1 MPSLDDAMW
10 RVARELAGSPEGLVI
25 EGLGTFRGG
34 RFTDGRHAR
43 PPTGYDAPKLVV
55 QTADATGAKDDEVRN
70 HLRSEIK
77 QALDS
82 AAGGR
87 PAPLGSLGLLE
98 ERGGTL
104 RFHPSRRA
112 GPPAVAGAIDAALAA
127 WRLPADDLAARI
139 AGLVTTLEA
148 IHGVLSPAD
157 QRRLLDELDYDLD
170 EDDWQRFGDRI
181 VAAMPF

>member
-1 MPSLDDAMW
+1 MTIDDVMW
-10 RVARELAGSPEGLVI
+10 RKARELAGSPDGLVI
-25 EGLGTFRGG
+25 DGLGTFRGG
-34 RFTDGRHAR
+34 RFTDGRGSR

-55 QTADATGAKDDEVRN
+55 QTADATGAKDDEVRG

-87 PAPLGSLGLLE
+87 PAPFGSLGLLE
-98 ERGGTL
+98 VRGGAL
-104 RFHPSRRA
+104 RFHPSKRS
-112 GPPAVAGAIDAALAA
+112 GPTAVAGAIDAALAA
-127 WRLPADDLAARI
+127 WRLPSDDLAARI

-148 IHGVLSPAD
+148 IAGVFSPAD

-170 EDDWQRFGDRI
+170 EDDWVRHGDRI
-181 VAAMPF
+181 VAALPF

>member
-1 MPSLDDAMW
+1 MTIEDVMW
-10 RVARELAGSPEGLVI
+10 RIARELAGSPDGLVI

-34 RFTDGRHAR
+34 RFTDRRGSR
-43 PPTGYDAPKLVV
+43 PPTGYDAAKLVV
-55 QTADATGAKDDEVRN
+55 QTADATGARDDEIRGF
-70 HLRSEIK
+70 LRTEIK

-98 ERGGTL
+98 DRGGAL
-104 RFHPSRRA
+104 RFHPSKRA
-112 GPPAVAGAIDAALAA
+112 GPPAIAGALDAALAA
-127 WRLPADDLAARI
+127 WRLPADDLGKRI

-148 IHGVLSPAD
+148 IAGVLSPAD

-170 EDDWQRFGDRI
+170 EDDWTRHGDRI